1 MDTVLILQ
9 CYPKVSKER
18 AQANNFKEKE
28 RNTHFRYK
36 VRKVANLFVKQIV
49 PYDIFGNRLALT
61 LQWKM

>member
-28 RNTHFRYK
+28 RNTHFWGTENGK
-36 VRKVANLFVKQIV
+36 VK
-49 PYDIFGNRLALT
+49 T
-61 LQWKM
+61 